1 MVRPGCGINGGGE
14 SNAEG
19 EQYRVC
25 MMTLDLPVGKPKCAI
40 PIDGKY
46 ASKGAPGGRRGNIWF
61 FRIFFTFWFGGT
73 YIPFVFLLLDIPEE
87 GRGWPGY

>member
-1 MVRPGCGINGGGE
+1 MVRPGCGINGGGK

-25 MMTLDLPVGKPKCAI
+25 MMTLDLPVI

-61 FRIFFTFWFGGT
+61 FRIFFTFRFGGT
-73 YIPFVFLLLDIPEE
+73 YIPFVFLLLDIPE
-87 GRGWPGY
+87 GGGWSGY